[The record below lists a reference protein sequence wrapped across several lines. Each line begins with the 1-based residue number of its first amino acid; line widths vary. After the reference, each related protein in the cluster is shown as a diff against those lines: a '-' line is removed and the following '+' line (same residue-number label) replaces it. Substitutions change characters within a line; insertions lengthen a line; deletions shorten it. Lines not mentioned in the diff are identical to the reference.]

1 MEKILMNW
9 SGGKDSAMALH
20 LLQQNKNIEV
30 ISLLT
35 SVNKEM
41 QRISMHGVHID
52 LLKKQ
57 ADCIGLPLQLL
68 QVPESTEMEVYEKAM
83 EEQLSHFSKLGVR
96 TSAFGDILL
105 EDLREY
111 REKQLAKIGW
121 KAKFP
126 LWQKDTQKLVH
137 DFIEMGFK
145 TRVCCINK
153 EFLGTEFL
161 GRDIDE
167 DFINDFIKQHII
179 LRHHFVAFRKI
190 GGGTQTTQKFIIEE
204 NFIRYIDNFEP
215 NFTSPRLAT
224 LYSFLRDLNLISD
237 DSLTELAQEKIQNL

>member
-68 QVPESTEMEVYEKAM
+68 QVPESTQMEVYEKAM

-167 DFINDFIKQHII
+167 DFINDLPKNVDPCGENGEFHT
-179 LRHHFVAFRKI
+179 FVYDGPIFR
-190 GGGTQTTQKFIIEE
+190 
-204 NFIRYIDNFEP
+204 EP
-215 NFTSPRLAT
+215 
-224 LYSFLRDLNLISD
+224 LNISNG
-237 DSLTELAQEKIQNL
+237 EKIEKSYSHDGKSYGFEFIDLK

>member
-167 DFINDFIKQHII
+167 DFVKALPKNVDPCGENGEFHT
-179 LRHHFVAFRKI
+179 FVYDGPIFRK
-190 GGGTQTTQKFIIEE
+190 
-204 NFIRYIDNFEP
+204 P
-215 NFTSPRLAT
+215 
-224 LYSFLRDLNLISD
+224 LNISNG
-237 DSLTELAQEKIQNL
+237 EKIEKAYTHDGKSYGFAFIDLK